1 MPDVLERPKTAGD
14 GFRKKAEAKEEDKV
28 DSGGEGPKE
37 DAKPIYLKGLFSVA
51 TTSTKPAHVIK
62 ADIKR
67 VLDRM
72 RVQHREIRGGFE
84 CIHVPS
90 IDLSSLSTPPAGE
103 EAPRRSVVRKGSRLS
118 FGKKSERDEK
128 RPPVPPVE
136 EKKPVVEDKK
146 PEEKKPE
153 EKEKEGPT
161 SRSSLSFSP
170 KPVDG
175 RTTPTGTGAVSPTAP
190 SPNRTKFLPPIPR
203 DFADKGAGGTGAVD
217 TPEDI
222 WENGTTN
229 ELCVRFEISIVK
241 VPLLPLHGIQFR
253 RVGGDG
259 WQYQMLARRVLTELK
274 L

>member
-1 MPDVLERPKTAGD
+1 MQ
-14 GFRKKAEAKEEDKV
+14 
-28 DSGGEGPKE
+28 
-37 DAKPIYLKGLFSVA
+37 
-51 TTSTKPAHVIK
+51 
-62 ADIKR
+62 
-67 VLDRM
+67 
-72 RVQHREIRGGFE
+72 VQHREIRGGFE

-90 IDLSSLSTPPAGE
+90 IDLSSLTAPTGE
-103 EAPRRSVVRKGSRLS
+103 EPPRRSVVRKGSRLS
-118 FGKKSERDEK
+118 FGKKGERDEK
-128 RPPVPPVE
+128 KPPLPAPISTE
-136 EKKPVVEDKK
+136 EKK

-153 EKEKEGPT
+153 EGKKDT
-161 SRSSLSFSP
+161 SRSSLSFAP
-170 KPVDG
+170 KSTDG
-175 RTTPTGTGAVSPTAP
+175 RTTPTGTGTVSPTAP

-203 DFADKGAGGTGAVD
+203 DFVDKGGNGNTEA
-217 TPEDI
+217 PEDI